1 MTKRAALLKNTDAQ
15 EVYKVHIRLQ
25 QNQWCEFCYSDRTM
39 AREHF
44 DLLRTIG
51 VIGSLAIKEIQ
62 FHEPA

>member
-15 EVYKVHIRLQ
+15 EVYKVYIRLQ

-51 VIGSLAIKEIQ
+51 VIGQLAIKEIK
-62 FHEPA
+62 FHEPS